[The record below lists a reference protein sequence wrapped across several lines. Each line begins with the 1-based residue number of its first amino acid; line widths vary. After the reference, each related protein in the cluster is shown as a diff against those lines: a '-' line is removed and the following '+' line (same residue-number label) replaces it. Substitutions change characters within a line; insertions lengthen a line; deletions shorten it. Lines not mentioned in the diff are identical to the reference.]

1 MMTRKLTPVIRVSDE
16 LKKMLNDAIAIE
28 IAASVQYMWQYVQVI
43 GVKGRP
49 VAGRFKETAMAE
61 MKQAEKLA
69 ERLWYLNGTPTTQ
82 LPPIK
87 VGESLKEFL
96 EIDAK
101 MEEEGIRLYKRIIDQ
116 AQKEKDITTAFMIKE
131 IVEVEEEHHH
141 LFTTMLEEV

>member
-1 MMTRKLTPVIRVSDE
+1 MARKLKPTVKASDE

-43 GVKGRP
+43 GVKGRA
-49 VAGRFKETAMAE
+49 VAGKFKETAIAE
-61 MKQAEKLA
+61 MKQAEQLA

-82 LPPIK
+82 LAPIK

-96 EIDAK
+96 ELDTK
-101 MEEEGIRLYKRIIDQ
+101 MEEEGIRLYKKIIDQ
-116 AQKEKDITTAFMIKE
+116 AQKEGDVTTAFMMKKSL
-131 IVEVEEEHHH
+131 EVEEEHHD